1 MKVYVVGNS
10 QRPLFILIDVLLLT
24 SVIVNLFLSV
34 PLGLLLI
41 LNAVIFS
48 WLVFYGTIHYI
59 IS

>member
-10 QRPLFILIDVLLLT
+10 QRPFFILIDVLLLT
-24 SVIVNLFLSV
+24 RVSVNLFLSV
-34 PLGLLLI
+34 PLLLI

>member
-10 QRPLFILIDVLLLT
+10 QRPLFMLFDVLLLT

-34 PLGLLLI
+34 PLLLI

>member
-1 MKVYVVGNS
+1 MNVYAVGNS
-10 QRPLFILIDVLLLT
+10 RRQFFILIDVLLLT

-34 PLGLLLI
+34 PLLLI

-59 IS
+59 IG

>member
-10 QRPLFILIDVLLLT
+10 QRPFFILIDVLLLT

-34 PLGLLLI
+34 PLLLI

>member
-10 QRPLFILIDVLLLT
+10 QRPFLILIDVLLLLT

-34 PLGLLLI
+34 PLLLI

>member
-34 PLGLLLI
+34 PLLLT

>member
-10 QRPLFILIDVLLLT
+10 QRPFFILIDVLLLT

-34 PLGLLLI
+34 PLLLI

-48 WLVFYGTIHYI
+48 WLVFYGTIH
-59 IS
+59 

>member
-10 QRPLFILIDVLLLT
+10 QRPFLILIDVLLLT

-34 PLGLLLI
+34 PLLLI

>member
-10 QRPLFILIDVLLLT
+10 QRPFFILIDVLFLT

-34 PLGLLLI
+34 PLLLI
-41 LNAVIFS
+41 LNAISFS

>member
-10 QRPLFILIDVLLLT
+10 QRPFLILIDGLLLT

-34 PLGLLLI
+34 PLLLI
-41 LNAVIFS
+41 LNTVIFS
-48 WLVFYGTIHYI
+48 WLEFYGTIHYI

>member
-34 PLGLLLI
+34 PLLLI

>member
-10 QRPLFILIDVLLLT
+10 QRPFFILIDVLLLT

-34 PLGLLLI
+34 PLLLI
-41 LNAVIFS
+41 LNTVIFS